1 MLPASAMRKAANA
14 GQVHSSSAN
23 VAPVTSMDS
32 PSAIMTKRPQRSAR
46 WPPSVAQSVVSDRP
60 SPGTKKP
67 TAGPE
72 YSMASA
78 TVHSP
83 SLGPGA
89 AKPKQ
94 RRDREPDND
103 TLKVLGVRA
112 PP

>member
-1 MLPASAMRKAANA
+1 MLPASAMTKAANA

-46 WPPSVAQSVVSDRP
+46 WPPSMAQSVVSDRP

-78 TVHSP
+78 TAHSP
-83 SLGPGA
+83 SLGTGA
-89 AKPKQ
+89 ANPPKNQ
-94 RRDREPDND
+94 NSAETESQIMIR
-103 TLKVLGVRA
+103 
-112 PP
+112 